1 MPAVLVVCHAN
12 TARSVMAE
20 VLLRQ
25 MLTARGLANAIHV
38 RSAGVAPYARDGML
52 ASLDARL
59 ALREV
64 GIELAEDAMTS
75 VDLRVHRELIV
86 DADLILAM
94 TREQRATV
102 AAFPEAAGK
111 TVLTLRELAGE
122 DGNIDDPA
130 GEGENAFRRARDE
143 IQQCLETAFD
153 RLVTMLF
160 EPDRPPGG
168 P

>member
-1 MPAVLVVCHAN
+1 MPLVLVICHAN

-20 VLLRQ
+20 VLLRT
-25 MLTARGLANAIHV
+25 MLTERGLSDTIRV

-75 VDLRVHRELIV
+75 LDLRAHRELIV

-94 TREQRATV
+94 TGEQRSTV
-102 AAFPEAAGK
+102 AAFPEAADK
-111 TVLTLRELAGE
+111 VVLTLRELAGE

-143 IQQCLETAFD
+143 IRRCLEKAFD
-153 RLVTMLF
+153 RLVAMLS
-160 EPDRPPGG
+160 EPHRA
-168 P
+168 